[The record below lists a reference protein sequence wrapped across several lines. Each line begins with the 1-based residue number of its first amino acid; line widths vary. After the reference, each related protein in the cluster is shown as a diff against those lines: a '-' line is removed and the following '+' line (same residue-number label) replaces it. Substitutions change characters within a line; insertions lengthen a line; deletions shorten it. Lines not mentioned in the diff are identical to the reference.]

1 MLCNHQTSSSNH
13 EKEQP
18 SETESE
24 DEEHEE
30 MVIKK
35 PSQHE
40 DEEQHQKPEEE
51 HTNTNNELALLNE
64 SSAASINPNT
74 SKTLLEWLSTFK
86 EWNTKTKVN
95 ALEQIL
101 ELCEHA
107 HIKHVHNY
115 IEPRLQRDYISEMPK
130 ELLLHMLTYLRP
142 RDLYKLAQVS
152 SYWHQIANDSILWK
166 NICKRARVK
175 LDVNPSPLP
184 TSSEC
189 CDYHRSISYSSSG
202 ETEPSADNN
211 NNNELD
217 NSDAES
223 DVLVVETTAAK
234 KRKQTSSKSRA
245 IKSSKMKRM
254 SSTMSP
260 SSLSSSASCSP
271 TIPDA
276 SVRKCAPVLSQPR
289 CVLNT
294 FNPYKRAYLIDYNV
308 TNNWCTR
315 PLPRPIMLKSHDEH
329 VITCLKFDGR
339 RVVSGSDDNTLK
351 VWCAQTGKLLQTL
364 TGKLIISFIF
374 NFIMCN

>member
-13 EKEQP
+13 SNEEKEQP

-30 MVIKK
+30 MIIKK
-35 PSQHE
+35 ASQHE
-40 DEEQHQKPEEE
+40 DEEQHQKPEEDD
-51 HTNTNNELALLNE
+51 TNTNNELALLNE
-64 SSAASINPNT
+64 SSVAINPNT

-189 CDYHRSISYSSSG
+189 CDYHRSMSYSSSG

-211 NNNELD
+211 NNELD
-217 NSDAES
+217 SDAES

-364 TGKLIISFIF
+364 TGILYSKIIIIF
-374 NFIMCN
+374 